1 MLYHCRMWC
10 YAIGVE
16 AVVLRS
22 WCVILCTVCQL
33 VSNFLLYFYRNV
45 HICTTDK
52 NSVRNLRSVQN
63 LPISEFI
70 NLNTRWHFG
79 TSFPPGMLSVT

>member
-22 WCVILCTVCQL
+22 LVCNLVHCLSVSIQL
-33 VSNFLLYFYRNV
+33 VRYVLWNAPCLDAGFPARLGPSGKFVENATQL
-45 HICTTDK
+45 H
-52 NSVRNLRSVQN
+52 
-63 LPISEFI
+63 LP
-70 NLNTRWHFG
+70 
-79 TSFPPGMLSVT
+79 